1 MLRGSS
7 SSSGV
12 HAMADSSASQ
22 LTDARRL
29 ARRQK
34 KKVEDSIVSSDA
46 TDSRALGGGRSAT
59 PKMEG
64 DAKSRAAIRDALE
77 CPLGP
82 VLARLN

>member
-1 MLRGSS
+1 
-7 SSSGV
+7 
-12 HAMADSSASQ
+12 MASEA
-22 LTDARRL
+22 AE
-29 ARRQK
+29 K

-46 TDSRALGGGRSAT
+46 ADSRALGGGRSAT